1 MSTVVNL
8 QPTVVRTS
16 RGLSIRGTRITLYQ
30 IMDCL
35 KANISHAVICD
46 RFRLTIK
53 QMNDILAYIKQNQ
66 EEVEK
71 EYQQVLDI
79 AEKNRQYWEN
89 KNREKFAQIAKLPR
103 TSEQE
108 EIWRKLQA
116 WKAEIT
122 QEMSES

>member
-35 KANISHAVICD
+35 KSNVSHAEICD

-53 QMNDILAYIKQNQ
+53 QMNDVLEYIKQNR

-89 KNREKFAQIAKLPR
+89 RNREKFAQIAKIPR
-103 TSEQE
+103 KPEQE
-108 EIWRKLQA
+108 EIWRRLQI
-116 WKAEIT
+116 WKTEIV
-122 QEMSES
+122 QEMSKS

>member
-1 MSTVVNL
+1 MSTIVNL

-35 KANISHAVICD
+35 KANISHAEICD

-53 QMNDILAYIKQNQ
+53 QMNDILEYIEQNQ
-66 EEVEK
+66 KEVEK
-71 EYQQVLDI
+71 EYQQVLAI
-79 AEKNRQYWEN
+79 AEENRQYWES

-103 TSEQE
+103 KPEQE
-108 EIWRKLQA
+108 EIWRRLQA
-116 WKAEIT
+116 WKAEIS
-122 QEMSES
+122 QEMSKS

>member
-1 MSTVVNL
+1 MSTTVDL
-8 QPTVVRTS
+8 QPTVVRTG

-35 KANISHAVICD
+35 QANIPYAVIRD

-53 QMNDILAYIKQNQ
+53 QMNDILAYIEQNQ

-89 KNREKFAQIAKLPR
+89 KNREKFTQIAKMPR
-103 TSEQE
+103 TLEKE
-108 EIWRKLQA
+108 EIWCKLQA
-116 WKAEIT
+116 WKAEIRR
-122 QEMSES
+122 EMSES